1 MPRFKSGAH
10 GRHSSGNPAHTGAQN
25 APEGLPASPRHTTPH
40 STRHTTR
47 ILTGV
52 TLLLLMIVYIHSFFT
67 RQLVAVTAVD
77 LRDAFQLSNLQIG
90 LLYGTFFSVFYAFAG
105 IPMGR
110 LTDRTSRKK
119 MILTGL
125 TLWSIA
131 TLLTGFA
138 TTFTALILFR
148 ILLGLSQA
156 MLSPAVYSFLT
167 DYAPEKHRA
176 TAFSIYAA
184 GIFIGVGLSFLIGGD
199 ITQSASWE
207 QAFKGGGLMGL
218 LLVPVLFL
226 ALREPVQQSRIY
238 ATGMIHQTRTILRI
252 QSVRWHLLGFSALA
266 CTGYTVLAFA
276 GILLTDPFEAP
287 ITTTTTSSA
296 ISAIASVSDVEATTV
311 AATAM
316 SATNTTVA
324 AAAMSA
330 TNTTSAAATTSP
342 VQLFGWFVMAISI
355 TVFLSGK
362 LADHAA
368 KKDPSRRYN
377 AGTVAA
383 LGGLPLYAA
392 GFFTTSPV
400 TALNC
405 IGFGVLIS
413 SSYNGVAAA
422 LIQSYVSHGQR
433 ALTGGIYLFVI
444 SLAGFGLG
452 PPAAGFLMDHIYS
465 GPHASG
471 KAVLTVMI
479 LCSTIATYA
488 FHHAK
493 QTHTNDALSG

>member
-1 MPRFKSGAH
+1 MPRFNNGAH
-10 GRHSSGNPAHTGAQN
+10 GHHPSGKPAHTGAQN

-40 STRHTTR
+40 TTRHSTR

-238 ATGMIHQTRTILRI
+238 ATGMIRQTRTILRI

-287 ITTTTTSSA
+287 FTTATTSSA
-296 ISAIASVSDVEATTV
+296 ITTTVLVSDVEATTSP
-311 AATAM
+311 AATT
-316 SATNTTVA
+316 SAVA
-324 AAAMSA
+324 
-330 TNTTSAAATTSP
+330 TTSAAATTSP
-342 VQLFGWFVMAISI
+342 VQLFGWFVLAISV

-362 LADHAA
+362 IADHAA

-400 TALNC
+400 TALIC

-488 FHHAK
+488 FHRAK